1 MRRRHEETVSRQSRV
16 ARPPEE
22 PVAAD
27 RHDEGPRVRSMRDVA
42 PKDTWTV
49 FKIMGEFVEGFETLR
64 PIEPAVS
71 IFGGSRVRKGSRYY
85 RKAVQ
90 VSQALARAGF
100 SIITG
105 GGPGIMEAANL
116 GARRGGG
123 RSVGLNIRLPFEHR
137 PNRHI
142 DTLVN
147 FNYFFARKVMF
158 IKYACAY
165 VVFPGGYGTL
175 DEAFEALTLVQTHK
189 VDNFPVILIGR
200 GFWEGIVR
208 WMKREM
214 LGGGMISRDDQRLFT
229 MTDDAQEVCRLVQE
243 GWRRRV
249 QGNGGGIRP

>member
-1 MRRRHEETVSRQSRV
+1 MSRALKTSLIIDE
-16 ARPPEE
+16 PE
-22 PVAAD
+22 PDHGRDPHAQ
-27 RHDEGPRVRSMRDVA
+27 RGRSMKDVI

-64 PIEPAVS
+64 VVEPAVS
-71 IFGGSRVRKGSRYY
+71 IFGGSRVRKGSAHY

-90 VSQALARAGF
+90 VAQALARDGF

-105 GGPGIMEAANL
+105 GGPGVMEAANL

-123 RSVGLNIRLPFEHR
+123 RSIGLNIRLPFEHQ

-189 VDNFPVILIGR
+189 IDNFPVIMIGR
-200 GFWEGIVR
+200 DYWKGMIR
-208 WMKREM
+208 WIRSKMM
-214 LGGGMISRDDQRLFT
+214 GGGLISRDDMRLFT
-229 MTDDAQEVCRLVQE
+229 VTDDPQEVCRLVRE
-243 GWRRRV
+243 GYQKRI
-249 QGNGGGIRP
+249 QTNGGLARRLP

>member
-1 MRRRHEETVSRQSRV
+1 MRRNVRRFPAPDEAGAPSET
-16 ARPPEE
+16 AR
-22 PVAAD
+22 
-27 RHDEGPRVRSMRDVA
+27 RIISMKDVA

-71 IFGGSRVRKGSRYY
+71 IFGGSRVRRGSRDY
-85 RKAVQ
+85 RRAVQ
-90 VSQALARAGF
+90 VAQALAREGF

-105 GGPGIMEAANL
+105 GGPGIMEAANM

-123 RSVGLNIRLPFEHR
+123 RSIGLNIRLPFEHA
-137 PNRHI
+137 PNRHV

-158 IKYACAY
+158 MKYACAY

-189 VDNFPVILIGR
+189 IDNFPIIMVGR
-200 GFWEGIVR
+200 DFWKGMVR
-208 WMKREM
+208 WIRNRM
-214 LGGGMISRDDQRLFT
+214 LGGGMITRDDFRLFT
-229 MTDDAQEVCRLVQE
+229 VTDDPAEVCALVRRE
-243 GWRRRV
+243 YRRRL
-249 QGNGGGIRP
+249 QAGGERQAS

>member
-1 MRRRHEETVSRQSRV
+1 MTRPSKIAHAPKEAGDTDRHE
-16 ARPPEE
+16 
-22 PVAAD
+22 
-27 RHDEGPRVRSMRDVA
+27 EGPRVRSMRDVA
-42 PKDTWTV
+42 PKDTWTL

-64 PIEPAVS
+64 PVEPAVS
-71 IFGGSRVRKGSRYY
+71 IFGGSRVKRNSRYY
-85 RKAVQ
+85 RKAIQ
-90 VSQALARAGF
+90 VSQALAREGF

-123 RSVGLNIRLPFEHR
+123 RSIGLNIRLPFETR

-189 VDNFPVILIGR
+189 VDNFPVIMIGR
-200 GFWEGIVR
+200 DFWEGIVR
-208 WMKREM
+208 WMRREM
-214 LGGGMISRDDQRLFT
+214 LGGGMISREDQHLFT
-229 MTDDAQEVCRLVQE
+229 VTDDPQEVCRLVRE

-249 QGNGGGIRP
+249 QGNGEEPHR

>member
-1 MRRRHEETVSRQSRV
+1 MSRLTKHV
-16 ARPPEE
+16 V
-22 PVAAD
+22 PVD
-27 RHDEGPRVRSMRDVA
+27 QDEGEEHRSDAPRARSMRDVA
-42 PKDTWTV
+42 PKDTWTL

-64 PIEPAVS
+64 PVEPAVS
-71 IFGGSRVRKGSRYY
+71 IFGGSRVRKGSRHY

-90 VSQALARAGF
+90 VSQALAREGF

-123 RSVGLNIRLPFEHR
+123 RSIGLNIRLPFEHR

-142 DTLVN
+142 DTLIN

-189 VDNFPVILIGR
+189 VENFPVIMIGR
-200 GFWEGIVR
+200 EFWSGMIR
-208 WMKREM
+208 WMNREM
-214 LGGGMISRDDQRLFT
+214 LGGGMISKDDQRLFT
-229 MTDDAQEVCRLVQE
+229 VTDDAQEVCDLVRE

-249 QGNGGGIRP
+249 QTNGLSKRP

>member
-1 MRRRHEETVSRQSRV
+1 MSRAPRLET
-16 ARPPEE
+16 PPDE
-22 PVAAD
+22 PDSDDPAPQA
-27 RHDEGPRVRSMRDVA
+27 PRARSMRDVA
-42 PKDTWTV
+42 PKDTWTL

-71 IFGGSRVRKGSRYY
+71 IFGGSRVRSGSRHY
-85 RKAVQ
+85 RKAVL
-90 VSQALARAGF
+90 VSQALAREGF

-123 RSVGLNIRLPFEHR
+123 RSIGLNIRLPFEHR

-142 DTLVN
+142 DTLIN

-189 VDNFPVILIGR
+189 VDNFPVIMIGR
-200 GFWEGIVR
+200 AFWKGMVG
-208 WMKREM
+208 WMRREM

-229 MTDDAQEVCRLVQE
+229 VTDDAQEVCRLVRE
-243 GWRRRV
+243 GWRRRA
-249 QGNGGGIRP
+249 QTNGHHLRT

>member
-1 MRRRHEETVSRQSRV
+1 
-16 ARPPEE
+16 
-22 PVAAD
+22 
-27 RHDEGPRVRSMRDVA
+27 MRDVA
-42 PKDTWTV
+42 PKDTWTL
-49 FKIMGEFVEGFETLR
+49 FKIMGEFVEGFEALR
-64 PIEPAVS
+64 PVEPAVS
-71 IFGGSRVRKGSRYY
+71 IFGGSRVRRGSRHY
-85 RKAVQ
+85 RKAVH
-90 VSQALARAGF
+90 VAHALAREGF

-123 RSVGLNIRLPFEHR
+123 RSIGLNIKLPFEHR

-189 VDNFPVILIGR
+189 VDNFPVIMIGRAYWNGLIG
-200 GFWEGIVR
+200 
-208 WMKREM
+208 WMRREM
-214 LGGGMISRDDQRLFT
+214 LRGGMISKDDQRLFT
-229 MTDDAQEVCRLVQE
+229 VTDDAQEVCRLVRE

-249 QGNGGGIRP
+249 QINGHGPRP

>member
-1 MRRRHEETVSRQSRV
+1 MSRPSRILTLPDDPEHDP
-16 ARPPEE
+16 RPDPK
-22 PVAAD
+22 AHA
-27 RHDEGPRVRSMRDVA
+27 RSMRDVI

-64 PIEPAVS
+64 RVEPAVS
-71 IFGGSRVRKGSRYY
+71 IFGGSRVRRGSHHY
-85 RKAVQ
+85 RRAIQ
-90 VSQALARAGF
+90 VAQALAREGF

-123 RSVGLNIRLPFEHR
+123 RSVGLNIRLPFQTE

-142 DTLVN
+142 DTLLN

-189 VDNFPVILIGR
+189 VDNFPVIMVGR
-200 GFWEGIVR
+200 NYWRGMLR
-208 WMKREM
+208 WIEREM
-214 LGGGMISRDDQRLFT
+214 LGEEMISAEDRRLLT
-229 MTDDAQEVCRLVQE
+229 VTDDPQEVCRLVRE
-243 GWRRRV
+243 GYRKRV
-249 QGNGGGIRP
+249 ASHAGSHDP

>member
-1 MRRRHEETVSRQSRV
+1 MRRTPRKV
-16 ARPPEE
+16 AVAAEPPED
-22 PVAAD
+22 D
-27 RHDEGPRVRSMRDVA
+27 RFLPRRGGFSMKDVA

-64 PIEPAVS
+64 PVEPAVS
-71 IFGGSRVRKGSRYY
+71 IFGGSRVRRGTRYY
-85 RKAVQ
+85 RLAIQ
-90 VSQALARAGF
+90 VAQGLARDGF

-123 RSVGLNIRLPFEHR
+123 RSIGLNIRLPFLHQ

-165 VVFPGGYGTL
+165 AVFPGGYGTL

-189 VDNFPVILIGR
+189 IDNFPVIMIGR
-200 GFWEGIVR
+200 DYWKGMLR
-208 WMKREM
+208 WIHEKMVA
-214 LGGGMISRDDQRLFT
+214 GGMVSREDVRLFT
-229 MTDDAQEVCRLVQE
+229 VTDDPREVCDLVRE
-243 GWRRRV
+243 GYHRRI
-249 QGNGGGIRP
+249 QTNGDRPTT

>member
-1 MRRRHEETVSRQSRV
+1 MSRLIRPFVPPDNPPSEERPAENRRRRT
-16 ARPPEE
+16 
-22 PVAAD
+22 
-27 RHDEGPRVRSMRDVA
+27 MKDVI

-64 PIEPAVS
+64 PVEPAVS
-71 IFGGSRVRKGSRYY
+71 IFGGSRVRRGSRHY

-90 VSQALARAGF
+90 VSQALAREGF

-123 RSVGLNIRLPFEHR
+123 RSIGLNIRLPFENQ

-175 DEAFEALTLVQTHK
+175 DEAFEALTLVQTNKIDH
-189 VDNFPVILIGR
+189 FPVIMVGR
-200 GFWEGIVR
+200 DYWKGMLR
-208 WMKREM
+208 WLMKEM
-214 LGGGMISRDDQRLFT
+214 LGGNLISREDTRLFT
-229 MTDDAQEVCRLVQE
+229 VTDDPGEVCRLVQE
-243 GWRRRV
+243 GYRKRIQTNGAARRL
-249 QGNGGGIRP
+249 

>member
-1 MRRRHEETVSRQSRV
+1 MSRV
-16 ARPPEE
+16 IKPFVRPYP
-22 PVAAD
+22 AAGS
-27 RHDEGPRVRSMRDVA
+27 RPQAAHPPRSMKDVI

-64 PIEPAVS
+64 RVEPAVS
-71 IFGGSRVRKGSRYY
+71 FFGGSRVRKGSPHY
-85 RKAVQ
+85 RKAVL
-90 VSQALARAGF
+90 VAQALAREGF

-123 RSVGLNIRLPFEHR
+123 ESVGLNIRLPFEQE

-189 VDNFPVILIGR
+189 VDNFPVIMIGKR
-200 GFWEGIVR
+200 FWKGLLQWVG
-208 WMKREM
+208 REM
-214 LGGGMISRDDQRLFT
+214 LGGGMISAEDQRLYT
-229 MTDDAQEVCRLVQE
+229 VTDDPQEVCRLVRE
-243 GWRRRV
+243 GYRKRL
-249 QGNGGGIRP
+249 QANGNPATP

>member
-1 MRRRHEETVSRQSRV
+1 MSRQTRTGRTSDERESEPD
-16 ARPPEE
+16 PP
-22 PVAAD
+22 AA
-27 RHDEGPRVRSMRDVA
+27 PRARSMRDVA
-42 PKDTWTV
+42 PKDTWTL

-64 PIEPAVS
+64 PVEPAVS
-71 IFGGSRVRKGSRYY
+71 IFGGSRVRRASQHYT
-85 RKAVQ
+85 KAVQ
-90 VSQALARAGF
+90 VSQALAREGF

-116 GARRGGG
+116 GARRGGA
-123 RSVGLNIRLPFEHR
+123 RSIGLNIKLPFEHR

-189 VDNFPVILIGR
+189 VDNFPVIMVGR
-200 GFWEGIVR
+200 EFWKGMTR
-208 WMKREM
+208 WMRRDM
-214 LGGGMISRDDQRLFT
+214 LGGGMISSVDQRLFT
-229 MTDDAQEVCRLVQE
+229 VTDDAQEVCRLVRE
-243 GWRRRV
+243 GWRRRI
-249 QGNGGGIRP
+249 QTNGRPRRA

>member
-1 MRRRHEETVSRQSRV
+1 MSRTSRV
-16 ARPPEE
+16 VTVPE
-22 PVAAD
+22 PTGPD
-27 RHDEGPRVRSMRDVA
+27 PSPRHHAHGRSMKDVI

-64 PIEPAVS
+64 RVEPAVS
-71 IFGGSRVRKGSRYY
+71 IFGGSRVRKGSRHY
-85 RKAVQ
+85 RKAVL
-90 VSQALARAGF
+90 VSQALAREGF

-116 GARRGGG
+116 GAKRGGG
-123 RSVGLNIRLPFEHR
+123 RSVGLNIRLPFESR

-142 DTLVN
+142 DTLLN

-189 VDNFPVILIGR
+189 IDNFPVILIGR
-200 GFWEGIVR
+200 SFWRGMLRFIR
-208 WMKREM
+208 REM
-214 LGGGMISRDDQRLFT
+214 LGGGMIGEADLRLFT
-229 MTDDAQEVCRLVQE
+229 VTDDPREVCRLVRE
-243 GWRRRV
+243 GYRKRV
-249 QGNGGGIRP
+249 RLNGDPARP

>member
-1 MRRRHEETVSRQSRV
+1 MSRPGRVFTLPDDPETDPR
-16 ARPPEE
+16 
-22 PVAAD
+22 AD
-27 RHDEGPRVRSMRDVA
+27 PKTHGRSMKDVI

-64 PIEPAVS
+64 KVEPAVS
-71 IFGGSRVRKGSRYY
+71 IFGGSRVRSGSRHY

-90 VSQALARAGF
+90 VSQALAREGF

-123 RSVGLNIRLPFEHR
+123 RSIGLNIRLPFEHR

-142 DTLVN
+142 DTLIN

-189 VDNFPVILIGR
+189 IDNFPVIMIGR
-200 GFWEGIVR
+200 DYWKGMLRWVR
-208 WMKREM
+208 KVM
-214 LGGGMISRDDQRLFT
+214 LAGGMIETKDLRLFT
-229 MTDDAQEVCRLVQE
+229 VTDDPREVCRLVRE
-243 GWRRRV
+243 GYRKRV
-249 QGNGGGIRP
+249 ATNGEADPR